1 MNTRTLALLG
11 LAGATLA
18 VVAASST
25 GGGGEPKLVRLKP
38 DRLSFVNVGDPYML
52 EISEVPEA
60 VFAAADAE
68 GNLPLDSVIVNTMH
82 DMATEAEP
90 YLENG
95 KLVVPVTFMAPSDG
109 PRDIML
115 VWGAGTPFPLG
126 TFKVQAKA
134 KAAMGRR
141 LTGRRIGHHYET
153 VPGVV

>member
-1 MNTRTLALLG
+1 MNTRTLAFLG
-11 LAGATLA
+11 LAGALVA
-18 VVAASST
+18 VAAASS
-25 GGGGEPKLVRLKP
+25 GGAGPRLVRLKP

-52 EISEVPEA
+52 EISDVPEA
-60 VFAAADAE
+60 VLAAADAE
-68 GNLPLDSVIVNTMH
+68 GNLPLDSVIVNTVH

-90 YLENG
+90 YIENG
-95 KLVVPVTFMAPSDG
+95 KLVVPVTFMGPSEG

-134 KAAMGRR
+134 SASMGRK
-141 LTGRRIGHHYET
+141 LTGRRIGHHHET